1 VLGDG
6 VVAQVAVH
14 AEVLHV
20 LAVHVEPFESKGLKP
35 GRFQTLWVN
44 NNWIQLVT
52 FFGSGL
58 KPGAFN
64 RYESTTGLNM
74 YTGPHL
80 EAVVA
85 GAEAHVARVVKVNRQ
100 RVPIRDVALQVAFER
115 QISKPVFHLIG
126 VGLWV

>member
-1 VLGDG
+1 M
-6 VVAQVAVH
+6 AVH